1 MIGVKDWSRMK
12 FSIQTAWLT
21 GWVIVALGSAYAERL
36 PIKIYTTGDGLANNL
51 VHRIVRDS
59 RGFLW
64 FCTFEGLS
72 RFDGYNFT
80 TYGTEQGL
88 PSPVVND
95 LLETRDGQYWVAT
108 AAGLCRFNPRGRA
121 RPHAQGTGQESA
133 TAQPMFTVY
142 FPGEDRSSRNVIKLL
157 ETSAGV
163 IWCGT
168 LRGLFRIE
176 VQNQEVGFHLAD
188 IRMPTRTKDY
198 ITITSIIE
206 DGRGALWVG
215 TATGIYRLLTNGSVE
230 HYHLSRHGLPQ
241 DGIRSLLEDREGRIW
256 VGTGEGGLCRLVS
269 DPAPGREVV
278 ARVYTSKDGLPT
290 RWINQL
296 FQASDGSLWAG
307 SNQGLIEFIPTSD
320 GRDFRFRA
328 YTQPHGLSYH
338 EVGPL
343 AEDRNG
349 NLWVG
354 ENGVAKIAR
363 SGVTAFGEA
372 DGLGYQLPDSIFKNR
387 AGELLI
393 FVAGGQAPKFFI
405 NRFDGERFARV
416 QLGIPRGVKDS
427 WGWNQLVLE
436 DRAGEYWVATS
447 HGIYRFPRVT
457 SFDHL
462 HGAPPK
468 AVYTRGD
475 GLSGEPILRLF
486 EDSRGDIWI
495 SDPGGEAG
503 LVRWERATETFHHY
517 AAKDGLPFFR
527 DSYVTSF
534 AEDGAGALW
543 IGFSFSPSLGV
554 SGGLVRYRDGQ
565 FVRFTS
571 ADGIPE
577 GGIFNLFVDSS
588 GRLWVPTTRGG
599 LCRTDNPQAE
609 RPTFSTHTTA
619 DELASNSVKCVT
631 EDRQGRIYIGTAR
644 SIDRLDLATGH
655 IRHYTTADGL
665 PSGEPHAALQDSK
678 GALWFTFR
686 SGLVRLIPEPP
697 SPPLPPPILI
707 TGLNILGQAR
717 PISALGEIELAPI
730 ELAASENQ
738 LQIDFVA
745 LGFSSGEGL
754 RYQYRFADESQD
766 WSAPSDQ
773 RSVNLN
779 LAPGGYRFLVRA
791 VNAAGATSETPASFS
806 FTIQPP
812 IYQRWW
818 FLTLA
823 ALASGL
829 AIYSLFRYRLAQRLE
844 VERVRTRI
852 AADLHDDI
860 GSSLSQITILSEV
873 LRQQLGAPDVPV
885 AKNLSLINRVSQEA
899 LDSMSDIVWAIN
911 PLQDHLSDL
920 VRKMRRLTSDIL
932 PARNIEF
939 NLTVPTAG
947 PDLKLGADIRR
958 QVFLMFK
965 EAVNNLVRHAHCTR
979 AEIELKVEGVRL
991 VFTVTD
997 NGKGFDPAKVS
1008 EGNGLVSLHR
1018 RARTLGGQ
1026 TLISSREGGGTTVT
1040 VEIPHRHHFRFPRSD
1055 AKPSGNGLSSKT

>member
-1 MIGVKDWSRMK
+1 MSGVKDWRIMK
-12 FSIQTAWLT
+12 FSIQTAWLM
-21 GWVIVALGSAYAERL
+21 GWVIALFGSVYAERL
-36 PIKIYTTGDGLANNL
+36 PIKIYTTGDGLANNS
-51 VHRIVRDS
+51 VHRIVPDS

-108 AAGLCRFNPRGRA
+108 AGGLCRFNPRG
-121 RPHAQGTGQESA
+121 HAQPRAQGVGQESA

-142 FPGEDRSSRNVIKLL
+142 FPGEDASSRNVIKLL
-157 ETSAGV
+157 ETSAGA

-168 LRGLFRIE
+168 LRGLYRIE
-176 VQNQEVGFHLAD
+176 ERNQEVVFHLAD
-188 IRMPTRTKDY
+188 IRMPSGIKDY
-198 ITITSIIE
+198 ISTTSIIE
-206 DGRGALWVG
+206 DARGALWIG

-230 HYHLSRHGLPQ
+230 HYYGSQHGLPD
-241 DGIRSLLEDREGRIW
+241 DGIRCLLEDREGRIW
-256 VGTGEGGLCRLVS
+256 VGTGEGGLYRLVS
-269 DPAPGREVV
+269 DPDPGRAVV
-278 ARVYTSKDGLPT
+278 VRVYTSKDGLPT
-290 RWINQL
+290 SWINQL

-307 SNQGLIEFIPTSD
+307 SNKGLIEFIPTAD

-328 YTQPHGLSYH
+328 YAQPHGLSYQ
-338 EVGPL
+338 EVGPV

-354 ENGVAKIAR
+354 VSGVAKIAR
-363 SGVTAFGEA
+363 SGITTFGEA
-372 DGLGYQLPDSIFKNR
+372 DGLGHPFPDSIFKNQ
-387 AGELLI
+387 AGELLV

-436 DRAGEYWVATS
+436 DRAGEWWVATDQ
-447 HGIYRFPRVT
+447 GIYRFPKVA

-462 HGAPPK
+462 HGAQPK
-468 AVYTRGD
+468 AVYARRD
-475 GLSGEPILRLF
+475 GLSGESILRLF

-495 SDPGGEAG
+495 SDPGSEAG
-503 LVRWERATETFHHY
+503 LLRWERATETFHHY
-517 AAKDGLPFFR
+517 SAKDGLPFFQ

-534 AEDGAGALW
+534 SEDHTGAVW
-543 IGFSFSPSLGV
+543 IGFSFSLSLGV

-565 FVRFTS
+565 FVRFVS

-588 GRLWVPTTRGG
+588 GRLWVPSTRGG

-609 RPTFSTHTTA
+609 RPTFSTYTTA
-619 DELASNSVKCVT
+619 DGLASNSVRCVA

-665 PSGEPHAALQDSK
+665 PLGEPHAALQDGK
-678 GALWFTFR
+678 GTLWFTFR
-686 SGLVRLIPEPP
+686 SGLARLTPEPP

-707 TGLNILGQAR
+707 TGLNIVGKAK
-717 PISALGEIELAPI
+717 PISALGELELAPV

-754 RYQYRFADESQD
+754 RYQYQFEGESKD
-766 WSAPSDQ
+766 WSAPSEQ
-773 RSVNLN
+773 RTVNLN
-779 LAPGGYRFLVRA
+779 LAPGSYRFLVRA

-806 FTIQPP
+806 FTILPP

-823 ALASGL
+823 ALALAL

-873 LRQQLGAPDVPV
+873 LRQQLGVPEVPV

-920 VRKMRRLTSDIL
+920 VRKMRRVASDIL

-939 NLTVPTAG
+939 NFTAPTAG

-958 QVFLMFK
+958 QAFLMFK
-965 EAVNNLVRHAHCTR
+965 EAVNNLVRHAYCTR
-979 AEIELKVEGVRL
+979 AEIELKVEGVWL
-991 VFTVTD
+991 VFAVTD
-997 NGKGFDPAKVS
+997 NGKGFDPTKVS

-1018 RARTLGGQ
+1018 RARALGGQ
-1026 TLISSREGGGTTVT
+1026 TLVRSRKGEGTTVT
-1040 VEIPHRHHFRFPRSD
+1040 VEIPHSHHFRFRR
-1055 AKPSGNGLSSKT
+1055 GNGKPAGNGAMSQP